1 MSLSCRAS
9 RQEEVEVGAK
19 KSPEEEPLEE
29 LTVQLPLSQLTRTP
43 AAVTTRPIGTFRDV
57 SVQAQ
62 LGMTVDKDVS

>member
-9 RQEEVEVGAK
+9 RQEEVAK

-43 AAVTTRPIGTFRDV
+43 AAVTTRPIGMFRDV